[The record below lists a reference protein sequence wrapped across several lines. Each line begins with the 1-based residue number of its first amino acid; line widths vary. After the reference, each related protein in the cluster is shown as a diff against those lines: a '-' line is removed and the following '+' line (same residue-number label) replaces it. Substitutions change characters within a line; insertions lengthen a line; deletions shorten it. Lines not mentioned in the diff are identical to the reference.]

1 MKTYIFNLIDNLG
14 ISKFTWI
21 VFILCGVNMFFDGYD
36 NMIVAYTMPQ
46 IAEEWALTKV
56 QTGSLVSWGLLGL
69 LFGGFSAGVLSD
81 AIGRK
86 KTLILSCVFYS
97 IFCGLIYFANSFE
110 TYALFRVL
118 SGFGL
123 GACLPVSITLVSES
137 VPSKNRGLFIT
148 SLFAFFLFGW
158 VLAGVVAMLI
168 IPVFG
173 WKVCYLL
180 GLLPCFYAILLAIK
194 LPESARWLLMKG
206 REEAAFKIIR
216 RMELAAK
223 GVATDWAP
231 GSIIIPSTQHKSVG
245 PAALFSR
252 QFLPVTVGL
261 SFVYFLGSMI
271 VYGVSG
277 WLPSLLVAKGYSLV
291 SGYSFAIMQNS
302 ASVVGNIV
310 TGYCSDTYGRKKTL
324 MFGFI
329 SLGIVVILLGYSAST
344 AQIIVFSILVG
355 FFSNFALTGIQPLLA
370 ESYPTEFR
378 NTGVAYSQAF
388 GRLGSM
394 SGPILAG
401 FVQTIGF
408 GFKGTLAM
416 FAAPALICV
425 IILLFFKMETKGK
438 SLEGISEEIASNDT
452 DANKVAAP
460 AR

>member
-1 MKTYIFNLIDNLG
+1 MKTYISNLIDDLG
-14 ISKFTWI
+14 ISKFTW
-21 VFILCGVNMFFDGYD
+21 VLFILCGINMLFDGYD

-46 IAEEWALTKV
+46 IAEEWALTKI

-69 LFGGFSAGVLSD
+69 LFGGLSAGVLSD

-86 KTLILSCVFYS
+86 KTLLLSCVFYS

-110 TYALFRVL
+110 MYALFRVL

-158 VLAGVVAMLI
+158 VLAGLIAMFI
-168 IPVFG
+168 IPIFG
-173 WKVCYLL
+173 WKFCYLL
-180 GLLPCFYAILLAIK
+180 GLIPCFYAILLAIK

-206 REEAAFKIIR
+206 HEEAAFKIIR

-223 GVATDWAP
+223 GVATKWAP
-231 GSIIIPSTQHKSVG
+231 GSIIVPTPQKSVG

-252 QFLPVTVGL
+252 QFLPVTLGL

-277 WLPSLLVAKGYSLV
+277 WLPSLLVAKGYTMV
-291 SGYSFAIMQNS
+291 AGYSFAIMQNS
-302 ASVVGNIV
+302 ASVLANIV

-329 SLGIVVILLGYSAST
+329 SLGIVVILLGYSSTT
-344 AQIIVFSILVG
+344 AQLIIFAILVG

-408 GFKGTLAM
+408 GFTGTLAM
-416 FAAPALICV
+416 FAAPAAICV
-425 IILLFFKMETKGK
+425 IVLLFFKMETKGK
-438 SLEGISEEIASNDT
+438 SLETISEEIAYHDA
-452 DANKVAAP
+452 DANKAAVVK
-460 AR
+460 